1 MVVKFNKK
9 DQKIQFSRIE
19 RDEKLEIQ
27 FEGGLKKLKEKAA
40 IKWILEHTKSF

>member
-9 DQKIQFSRIE
+9 DQKVPFNRIE
-19 RDEKLEIQ
+19 RDEKLDIQ
-27 FEGGLKKLKEKAA
+27 FEGWLKKLREKAA